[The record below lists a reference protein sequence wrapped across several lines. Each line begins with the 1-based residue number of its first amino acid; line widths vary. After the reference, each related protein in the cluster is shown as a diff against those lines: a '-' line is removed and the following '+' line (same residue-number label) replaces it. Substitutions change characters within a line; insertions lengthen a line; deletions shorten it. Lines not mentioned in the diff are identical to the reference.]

1 MQNSPIS
8 SYQCYPQQG
17 PNAVSINIYSP
28 QAYGNGA
35 TSLASAP
42 SGGANNS
49 NCYSMYGP
57 NSNPNLPLYPQNY
70 NNMINSQPNPQM
82 QMPNNQPN
90 MINPNVPIQSPTN
103 QTNGLNETN
112 SSKKTVTD
120 ETNKNSQNEE
130 VSKKDDDKKK
140 KEKTI
145 TPLTD
150 EYVKSLENY
159 LNDANPKVRLI
170 AAKELLE
177 RFKEDDNRKDNPS
190 LMPLVNK
197 ILQDTSPAVRFLGLT
212 MLNLDYC
219 TGDNQTV
226 DLLKQ
231 IQSQNTDKIGEEQLL
246 ASEILLRMSAPDKI
260 KVQEE
265 ATE

>member
-1 MQNSPIS
+1 MQNNPMNNF
-8 SYQCYPQQG
+8 QCYPQQG

-35 TSLASAP
+35 TNP
-42 SGGANNS
+42 VCTPCTNN
-49 NCYSMYGP
+49 NFYSMYGENKKP
-57 NSNPNLPLYPQNY
+57 ELPLYPQNY
-70 NNMINSQPNPQM
+70 NNLIPQ
-82 QMPNNQPN
+82 QQ
-90 MINPNVPIQSPTN
+90 Q
-103 QTNGLNETN
+103 N
-112 SSKKTVTD
+112 SSIIPSNKTNEYNDSSIKSNTSTEDTTKNTKTEETTEKK
-120 ETNKNSQNEE
+120 
-130 VSKKDDDKKK
+130 DDKKK
-140 KEKTI
+140 EEKTI

-190 LMPLVNK
+190 LIPLVNK
-197 ILQDTSPAVRFLGLT
+197 ILQDSSPAVRFLGLT

-219 TGDNQTV
+219 TGDNLTV

-231 IQSQNTDKIGEEQLL
+231 IQAQNTDKVGEDQLL

-260 KVQEE
+260 KVQQET
-265 ATE
+265 AK